1 MDCGFP
7 QAVIEPGDT
16 TLFVTGP
23 GKIGH
28 KLDSNLRKRLLDWIR
43 ANPGL
48 RLDPTPL
55 EKAIPR
61 MPFVL
66 TEHVSERSAER
77 LRQSLQ
83 QLGFEAEHARGGP
96 SALPAMRKKSKTM
109 GGRVCAIAAGTM
121 GAFGGVWSNV
131 DNWGGIVLLFVYAMI
146 PLGGFLK
153 GFYGARKPAVSRLP
167 GDADAIPPALGESLA
182 RLSTVVPTMQARR
195 HRQALR
201 SVVQRV
207 LALSAST
214 PAKDRSGVDEEL
226 AHAVD
231 VAMVA
236 AAKMDRI
243 DESLASADLREVT
256 PEVREQLHERDTWAA
271 RLLDLT
277 AVLDGLDVRL
287 RSATL
292 GREAQERA
300 RVLDDL
306 RARVEALEEV
316 QSDA

>member
-28 KLDSNLRKRLLDWIR
+28 KLDSNLRKCLLDWIR

-48 RLDPTPL
+48 QLDPKPL
-55 EKAIPR
+55 EKTIPR
-61 MPFVL
+61 VPFVL
-66 TEHVSERSAER
+66 TADLSERSAER
-77 LRQSLQ
+77 LCQSLQ
-83 QLGFEAEHARGGP
+83 QLGFETEHARGGP

-109 GGRVCAIAAGTM
+109 GGRVAAIAAGTM
-121 GAFGGVWSNV
+121 GMFGGAWSNV
-131 DNWGGIVLLFVYAMI
+131 ESWGVFVIVALWAMI

-153 GFYGARKPAVSRLP
+153 GYYGARKPAVARLP
-167 GDADAIPPALGESLA
+167 GDADAVPPALGESLS
-182 RLSTVVPTMQARR
+182 RLTTVVPTMQARR

-207 LALSAST
+207 LALSSST
-214 PAKDRSGVDEEL
+214 PAPDRPGVDKEL

-236 AAKMDRI
+236 AAKIDRI
-243 DESLASADLREVT
+243 DETLAGADLREVT

-277 AVLDGLDVRL
+277 AALDGLDVRL
-287 RSATL
+287 RSATR
-292 GREAQERA
+292 GREALERVS
-300 RVLDDL
+300 VLDDL

-316 QSDA
+316 QSDT